1 MHTFINELNHSLE
14 DVSVSKPIVRCNRA
28 TTMIDN
34 VIRSNPNYLS
44 RQICKD
50 FHRQYKM
57 QLNYCQAWNLKEKA
71 KEQNHGVPQCS
82 YKLLPWLCTR
92 LIETNPGTI
101 AKYKCSDDGHFMQL
115 FVALSVS
122 LHGFKMGCRPIKSTD
137 SSHMSESYK
146 GALFLASSYDAN
158 NVMFPLAYCL
168 FSSENYE
175 YWLWFLEKLK
185 MVIGETKVII
195 ISNRH
200 EGIIRSVLDVF
211 SSENHAHCYHHI
223 KENFSSLLTKLN
235 TKWRKIKENS
245 LQMLDSITYARLDCD
260 YEVTMDTL
268 RTFNHDLAKWVEKN
282 NPQH

>member
-1 MHTFINELNHSLE
+1 
-14 DVSVSKPIVRCNRA
+14 
-28 TTMIDN
+28 
-34 VIRSNPNYLS
+34 
-44 RQICKD
+44 
-50 FHRQYKM
+50 
-57 QLNYCQAWNLKEKA
+57 
-71 KEQNHGVPQCS
+71 
-82 YKLLPWLCTR
+82 
-92 LIETNPGTI
+92 
-101 AKYKCSDDGHFMQL
+101 MQL

-122 LHGFKMGCRPIKSTD
+122 IHGFQLGCRPIISID
-137 SSHMSESYK
+137 SSHMSGPYK
-146 GALFLASSYDAN
+146 GALFLASSYDADDD
-158 NVMFPLAYCL
+158 MFPFAYGL

-175 YWLWFLEKLK
+175 DWLWFLEKLK

-245 LQMLDSITYARLDCD
+245 LQMLNSIAYARLDCD

-268 RTFNHDLAKWVEKN
+268 RTFNHDLKKITLNIRQSLNLRCVGIR
-282 NPQH
+282 